1 MIAGLLMTQAEAPSP
16 ARREPDRLS
25 VRIYL
30 IMAVTTLLTFATLT
44 TGYQLFFARQL
55 FA

>member
-1 MIAGLLMTQAEAPSP
+1 MLAGLLMTQAESASP
-16 ARREPDRLS
+16 AARESARLS

-30 IMAVTTLLTFATLT
+30 VMTVTTLLTFATLT